1 MVYRIE
7 IGLKN
12 DVPDAKGTS
21 TIFNAKQSFGLKINN
36 CNVRPDKITSDRV
49 RGSIFFA

>member
-21 TIFNAKQSFGLKINN
+21 TIFNAKQSFGLNK
-36 CNVRPDKITSDRV
+36 
-49 RGSIFFA
+49 